1 MMRPIERAMYGQK
14 RRAVSLGSVT
24 PLSHVVLMTV
34 APLPVPPQYRRFG
47 LNRLDRLHRV
57 SRETV
62 RYEYPAPG
70 DLLHLDVK
78 KLGRVSLRP
87 THMCMSAA
95 GAGVM
100 TAVAPRR

>member
-1 MMRPIERAMYGQK
+1 MCRLGQ
-14 RRAVSLGSVT
+14 RQGFGPHRIAWALGLVRS
-24 PLSHVVLMTV
+24 TV
-34 APLPVPPQYRRFG
+34 YALLRRFG

-78 KLGRVSLRP
+78 KLG
-87 THMCMSAA
+87 
-95 GAGVM
+95 
-100 TAVAPRR
+100 